1 MSFQLIDSVAA
12 VGTFIVIGATAIAA
26 VIQLRH
32 LRVSNQLQGLLTVLA
47 RVEDAKF
54 NHWLDQARR
63 ILNDRLPDPA
73 YRRSI
78 TDGTFDRSDNPW
90 LYLANSYEWVGSL
103 VRQGLIAEAPFMD
116 VYCGRVISAWH
127 LMEDVVAIMRREVP
141 AVWENFEY
149 LFVRAEQFVARHPH
163 GLYPKTTP
171 RAALVDKWLV
181 ADSAS
186 G

>member
-1 MSFQLIDSVAA
+1 MSLQLIDSVAA

-32 LRVSNQLQGLLTVLA
+32 LRVSNQLQGQLTVLA
-47 RVEDAKF
+47 RGVEDAKF

-73 YRRSI
+73 YRRRI
-78 TDGTFDRSDNPW
+78 ADGTFDRSDNPW
-90 LYLANSYEWVGSL
+90 LYLANSYEWFGS
-103 VRQGLIAEAPFMD
+103 VVKQGLIAEDPFMD
-116 VYCGRVISAWH
+116 VYCYRVIDTWH
-127 LMEDVVAIMRREVP
+127 LVEDVVAIARREVP
-141 AVWENFEY
+141 AAWENFEY

-171 RAALVDKWLV
+171 RAALVDKWLA
-181 ADSAS
+181 ADTA
-186 G
+186 